1 MRKHLKWMIP
11 VAVVVAVAVV
21 FVVQGR
27 RGGGNA
33 MAEGGGENGETIL
46 GGRTGTC
53 EIGEISVLLTEVG
66 EIQPETM
73 VMVKSKVSGKI
84 VSLHVSEGQTVL
96 RGALLAKVEPDM
108 AQARTVASLKS
119 GYGRARVDL
128 DRARQDYERDIEMHK
143 AGHISNEELRL
154 SKDDYD
160 ITKIEYAS
168 AFEQIKLAEE
178 DGVSMDLEA
187 ESEELLDIVSPASG
201 SIIRVEVEEGEIV
214 TSGAV
219 SYTSGTTL
227 MTVADLSRMQ
237 IKAGV
242 NEVDVGRIRFGQ
254 DVVID
259 VDAYPNVKYNG
270 LITHIAPAARD
281 EQGVKIFDVEIDIVD
296 SDERLRPGM
305 TANIEIQGD
314 HKTDIL
320 IVPVEAVF
328 KKQGRYVAYVMDGS
342 EEAPVER
349 EVVTGISN
357 ISSVEIVEGL
367 AEGETVTL
375 YDPEL
380 EGGDLSEDEERR
392 QRMTRGG
399 RG

>member
-1 MRKHLKWMIP
+1 MKKHLKWILP
-11 VAVVVAVAVV
+11 AIAVVVAVIIAVAS
-21 FVVQGR
+21 R
-27 RGGGNA
+27 RGGGEA
-33 MAEGGGENGETIL
+33 SAQSEPGESEAIL

-53 EIGEISVLLTEVG
+53 ELGEISVLLTEVG
-66 EIQPETM
+66 EIQPESM
-73 VMVKSKVSGKI
+73 VLVKSKVSGKI
-84 VSLHVSEGQTVL
+84 VSLHVEEGESVR
-96 RGALLAKVEPDM
+96 RGQLLAKVEPDM
-108 AQARTVASLKS
+108 AQARTVATLKS
-119 GYGRARVDL
+119 GYGRAKVNME
-128 DRARQDYERDIEMHK
+128 RARQDYEIDLELHK
-143 AGHISNEELRL
+143 AGHISDEELSL

-160 ITKIEYAS
+160 IARIEYQS
-168 AFEQIKLAEE
+168 ALEQMRLAEE

-227 MTVADLSRMQ
+227 MTVADLSMMQ

-242 NEVDVGRIRFGQ
+242 NEVDVGKIRFGQ

-259 VDAYPNVKYNG
+259 VDAYPNVKYSG
-270 LITHIAPAARD
+270 VITHIAPAARD
-281 EQGVKIFDVEIDIVD
+281 EQGVKIFDVEIDVVD

-314 HKTDIL
+314 HKKDIL
-320 IVPVEAVF
+320 TVPVEAVF
-328 KKQGRYVAYVMDGS
+328 KKQGRYVAYVFDGS
-342 EEAPVER
+342 ENEPVEC

-357 ISSVEIVEGL
+357 ISSVEIVDGLSEGDVV
-367 AEGETVTL
+367 AL

-380 EGGDLSEDEERR
+380 EGGELSEDEERR
-392 QRMTRGG
+392 RRMARGG

>member
-11 VAVVVAVAVV
+11 VAVVVVVAVV

-27 RGGGNA
+27 RGGGSA

-84 VSLHVSEGQTVL
+84 RSLHVSEGQTVL

-119 GYGRARVDL
+119 GYGRVRVDL

-160 ITKIEYAS
+160 IAKIEYQS

-187 ESEELLDIVSPASG
+187 ETEELLDIVSPASG
-201 SIIRVEVEEGEIV
+201 SVIRVEVEEGEIV

-219 SYTSGTTL
+219 S
-227 MTVADLSRMQ
+227 
-237 IKAGV
+237 
-242 NEVDVGRIRFGQ
+242 
-254 DVVID
+254 
-259 VDAYPNVKYNG
+259 
-270 LITHIAPAARD
+270 
-281 EQGVKIFDVEIDIVD
+281 
-296 SDERLRPGM
+296 
-305 TANIEIQGD
+305 
-314 HKTDIL
+314 
-320 IVPVEAVF
+320 
-328 KKQGRYVAYVMDGS
+328 
-342 EEAPVER
+342 
-349 EVVTGISN
+349 
-357 ISSVEIVEGL
+357 
-367 AEGETVTL
+367 
-375 YDPEL
+375 
-380 EGGDLSEDEERR
+380 
-392 QRMTRGG
+392 
-399 RG
+399 